1 MTIPTGTFSN
11 ARHTPSMC
19 FNCGL
24 LDDSTLPEGY
34 MVNAVTILSACVT
47 ILRQIVEAM
56 DPAKSRILIDDAVV
70 PGFLGPESLR
80 IFNLLD
86 MYMLGNLNGKERTEK
101 QWRELFQ
108 ATDERLVIEKIW
120 EEKNGGH
127 QGGRVIE
134 LRLKPIEPNGV
145 NGFHQEE
152 SDKAVK
158 QNATNGVHQELNGK
172 PAEHNIVTQVH
183 QERLEKLVE
192 DDVVRAKRPEPSIM
206 EQKAN

>member
-1 MTIPTGTFSN
+1 MCLYYALLLILILAVIYN
-11 ARHTPSMC
+11 A
-19 FNCGL
+19 
-24 LDDSTLPEGY
+24 
-34 MVNAVTILSACVT
+34 NAVITFSACVT

-70 PGFLGPESLR
+70 PNFLGPESLR

-101 QWRELFQ
+101 QWRELFK

-134 LRLKPIEPNGV
+134 LRLKSTEPNGV
-145 NGFHQEE
+145 NGFHQEY
-152 SDKAVK
+152 SDKAVEQGVINGIHQELSEK
-158 QNATNGVHQELNGK
+158 PAEQNGVTGVHQEVLEKPMELDIMNGK
-172 PAEHNIVTQVH
+172 QLEPA
-183 QERLEKLVE
+183 
-192 DDVVRAKRPEPSIM
+192 P
-206 EQKAN
+206 

>member
-1 MTIPTGTFSN
+1 
-11 ARHTPSMC
+11 
-19 FNCGL
+19 
-24 LDDSTLPEGY
+24 
-34 MVNAVTILSACVT
+34 
-47 ILRQIVEAM
+47 M

-101 QWRELFQ
+101 QWRELFK

-134 LRLKPIEPNGV
+134 LRLKPVVPNGA
-145 NGFHQEE
+145 NGFHQES
-152 SDKAVK
+152 SDKTIEHNAVNGSDK
-158 QNATNGVHQELNGK
+158 ELGKNSTNENGVDGVHQEASEKPLEHDALNGR
-172 PAEHNIVTQVH
+172 Q
-183 QERLEKLVE
+183 
-192 DDVVRAKRPEPSIM
+192 PELSTM
-206 EQKAN
+206 EQQSN